1 MQSKEKLPRLKDD
14 RDPDEMKELVRKGY
28 EEGEYFEH
36 YREDSA
42 IESLEKLML
51 EEFTQRLPSGG
62 MILDLGSGPGVPFD
76 RHLVDEGFSVIG
88 IDISEKHT
96 KMAMNLVPEARFI
109 HGDFMQY
116 SFDEKFDAIMSLY
129 TIFHI
134 PRNMHSTIF
143 RKMHGWLKKD
153 GIILVSMG
161 TSDTPVD
168 VQEFVGAEMAW
179 SSFSIDENLRLITE
193 AGFEIML
200 TVDDNRNPGEHHL
213 WILATR
219 KE

>member
-1 MQSKEKLPRLKDD
+1 
-14 RDPDEMKELVRKGY
+14 
-28 EEGEYFEH
+28 
-36 YREDSA
+36 
-42 IESLEKLML
+42 ML

-134 PRNMHSTIF
+134 PRSMHSTIF
-143 RKMHGWLKKD
+143 QKMHGWLK
-153 GIILVSMG
+153 

-193 AGFEIML
+193 AGFEIIL
-200 TVDDNRNPGEHHL
+200 TVDDNRDPGEHHL

-219 KE
+219 KEVRIFHCLLIMLIAFVFEYRPDIN